1 MSPLT
6 LLAAPLVV
14 AGVFLLSGVAKLG
27 DVSDGVRGLREMG
40 VPDVFVRDWVARAH
54 PIAEI
59 IIALGLLV
67 LPTPWRVVAGVAA
80 VGLMTAYTVLVIAA
94 VRRAREV
101 NCNCFGRRS
110 EVVNRRTAVRNLALL
125 ALALVQNGLQ

>member
-67 LPTPWRVVAGVAA
+67 LPIVYFILTKDLG
-80 VGLMTAYTVLVIAA
+80 
-94 VRRAREV
+94 
-101 NCNCFGRRS
+101 
-110 EVVNRRTAVRNLALL
+110 
-125 ALALVQNGLQ
+125 

>member
-59 IIALGLLV
+59 IIA
-67 LPTPWRVVAGVAA
+67 PRAA
-80 VGLMTAYTVLVIAA
+80 RPAD
-94 VRRAREV
+94 
-101 NCNCFGRRS
+101 
-110 EVVNRRTAVRNLALL
+110 
-125 ALALVQNGLQ
+125 ALARGGRGGRSRADGGIHRAGDRRGPAGARGELQLFRPPK